1 MYKVIFGMI
10 LYLLLQG
17 EGLQTSE
24 NETNLPLSDDQ
35 SSAIQLG
42 TGLAPVQFNNDSNN
56 NIVDK
61 RWTVSDEHCVES
73 REDTPV
79 SICIQ
84 MLV

>member
-1 MYKVIFGMI
+1 MYKVIFSMI
-10 LYLLLQG
+10 LYLLLQD

-24 NETNLPLSDDQ
+24 DETNPPSGDQ
-35 SSAIQLG
+35 SCTIQPG
-42 TGLAPVQFNNDSNN
+42 TGLTPVQFNNDSNN

-61 RWTVSDEHCVES
+61 WWTVPDEHCLES
-73 REDTPV
+73 QEDTPV